1 MVSRFRT
8 GAARGLRP
16 SAAPRGAVVDASCRP
31 VTDRISEARDGQRIG
46 RYGRV
51 RRRHIESGAYVPPA
65 RFSGAVMTIIN
76 RGPFIVRQAVGGGAA
91 VRRRLFGSLISDGS

>member
-1 MVSRFRT
+1 M
-8 GAARGLRP
+8 
-16 SAAPRGAVVDASCRP
+16 DASCRP
-31 VTDRISEARDGQRIG
+31 VTDRLSEARDGQRIG